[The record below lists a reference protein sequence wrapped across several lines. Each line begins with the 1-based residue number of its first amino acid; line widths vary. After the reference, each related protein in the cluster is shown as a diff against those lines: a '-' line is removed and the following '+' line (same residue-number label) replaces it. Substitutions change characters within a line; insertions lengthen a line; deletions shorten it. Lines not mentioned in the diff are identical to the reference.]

1 MPNLWTSLFAF
12 VTSQWDV
19 INPHWRGSST
29 SRDESIRREE
39 VPSWHQYVRAS
50 EFRTIY
56 PARVIPDLTRG
67 DVANPSGLIN
77 GEGGPTVFT
86 RASTGDEAPSVTVD
100 FGQNTVGIVSISF
113 AGSSSTSTSGTVGH
127 ENDERKDQ
135 ENSSSRPGIRLA
147 FSETLQFLSNVSDF
161 SRSYNGDTITPGSDQ
176 IAVAKDAYTWT
187 ARHGCQYP
195 GEQGK
200 GQVCADGLHGFR
212 YLRIYLDALPS
223 DAPHTTPQG
232 QVNISSVSLALSA
245 YHGTPDTF
253 RGWFECSDEE
263 LTRWWF
269 DGVYTND
276 LCVDEFRGAEDAEP
290 RGAASETLEGKI
302 VLHDAPKRDRD
313 PYVGDLAVA
322 ALTGYVSHGKG
333 TLSEASRNVL
343 VDLAVHQRGDGW
355 IPPASIMNYTL
366 PLFDYPLWWVV
377 CSHDYVWYTGD
388 VEYISTYYANLVAVL
403 DGWYVSVTDQ
413 ETGLVTKGLNGTSG
427 YGDYAFLPRQGP
439 VTYYNALYV
448 LALRRAAEMA
458 AEIEK
463 EADAERWGARADDV
477 ASTLA
482 RRNFDAARGAF
493 WDGTDGAGEF
503 VAAHAQDGNSLA
515 ILAGGVVDTSTAR
528 GILAYYAGAA
538 SRTYGNAFYDS
549 DAVGQGFSQRVYA
562 FISYFE
568 MAARFASGVGET
580 AVEEM
585 RRLYGW
591 MAGQDPGVTFWEG
604 IGGPDGQPYEDGF
617 TSMAHGWSTGVVP
630 LMSGH
635 VLGVKPTGPG
645 FRTWSVVPEVSGL
658 KWARGVVPT
667 PEGEGIRVEWEDL
680 GKGEGVQFRI
690 VVWAARGTRGV
701 VGVPVR
707 ARDVVV
713 DVDGRVVYRGRDGV
727 GARFEGEKVWVEVE
741 GGDGVDGVAIS
752 VRLVQEGL

>member
-12 VTSQWDV
+12 VTGQWDV
-19 INPHWRGSST
+19 INPHWRDSST
-29 SRDESIRREE
+29 PRDESIRREE

-50 EFRTIY
+50 ESRTIY

-77 GEGGPTVFT
+77 GEGGSTVFT

-100 FGQNTVGIVSISF
+100 FGQNTVGIISISF

-135 ENSSSRPGIRLA
+135 EDSSNSRPGIRLA

-176 IAVAKDAYTWT
+176 IAVGQNAYTWT
-187 ARHGCQYP
+187 AKHGCQHP
-195 GEQGK
+195 DEQGK

-245 YHGTPDTF
+245 YHGTSDTF
-253 RGWFECSDEE
+253 KGWFECSDEE
-263 LTRWWF
+263 LTQWWF

-313 PYVGDLAVA
+313 P
-322 ALTGYVSHGKG
+322 
-333 TLSEASRNVL
+333 
-343 VDLAVHQRGDGW
+343 
-355 IPPASIMNYTL
+355 MNYTL

-403 DGWYVSVTDQ
+403 DGWYVSVTDP

-458 AEIEK
+458 AEIGK
-463 EADAERWGARADDV
+463 ERDAERWVARADDV

-482 RRNFDAARGAF
+482 RRNFDTARGAF
-493 WDGTDGAGEF
+493 FDGTDGNGEF

-515 ILAGGVVDTSTAR
+515 ILAGGVVDTNTAR

-604 IGGPDGQPYEDGF
+604 IGGPDGRPYEDGF
-617 TSMAHGWSTGVVP
+617 TSMAHGWSTGIVP

-635 VLGVKPTGPG
+635 VLGVRPTGPG

-658 KWARGVVPT
+658 KWAKGVVPT

-713 DVDGRVVYRGRDGV
+713 DVGGRVVYRGRDGV

-741 GGDGVDGVAIS
+741 GGDAVDGVAIS

>member
-12 VTSQWDV
+12 VTGQWDL
-19 INPHWRGSST
+19 ITPDSRGSSP
-29 SRDESIRREE
+29 RDESVRNE
-39 VPSWHQYVRAS
+39 PSWHQYVRAS
-50 EFRTIY
+50 ESRTMY
-56 PARVIPDLTRG
+56 PARVIADLTRG

-86 RASTGDEAPSVTVD
+86 RGSAGDEAPSVTVD
-100 FGQNTVGIVSISF
+100 FGQNTVGIISISF
-113 AGSSSTSTSGTVGH
+113 AGSSTTTSSAGGTAGH
-127 ENDERKDQ
+127 ESERKDQ
-135 ENSSSRPGIRLA
+135 DGRPGIRLA

-176 IAVAKDAYTWT
+176 IAVNKDAYTWT
-187 ARHGCQYP
+187 AKHGCQYP
-195 GEQGK
+195 TKDNSK

-212 YLRIYLDALPS
+212 YVRIYLDALPS
-223 DAPHTTPQG
+223 DAPHTLPQG
-232 QVNISSVSLALSA
+232 EVTISSLSLALSA

-253 RGWFECSDEE
+253 KGWFECSDEE

-276 LCVDEFRGAEDAEP
+276 LCVDTFRGAEDAEP
-290 RGAASETLEGKI
+290 RGAASETLEGKV

-322 ALTGYVSHGKG
+322 ALTGYVSHGVG
-333 TLSEASRNVL
+333 ELSEASRNVL

-388 VEYISTYYANLVAVL
+388 VEYISSYYANLVAVL
-403 DGWYVSVTDQ
+403 DGWYVSVTDP

-458 AEIEK
+458 AEIGK
-463 EADAERWGARADDV
+463 KGDAERWGQRADDV
-477 ASTLA
+477 AETLA
-482 RRNFDAARGAF
+482 RRNFDEATGAF
-493 WDGTDGAGEF
+493 WDGTGGDGAF
-503 VAAHAQDGNSLA
+503 VAAHAQDGNSIA
-515 ILAGGVVDTSTAR
+515 ILAGGVVGTETAR
-528 GILAYYAGAA
+528 KILAYYAGVA

-549 DAVGQGFSQRVYA
+549 DGVGEGFSQRVYA

-580 AVEEM
+580 ALEEM

-591 MAGQDPGVTFWEG
+591 MTTQDPGVTFWEG
-604 IGGPDGQPYEDGF
+604 IGPGGRPYEDGF

-635 VLGVKPTGPG
+635 VLGVRPTGPG
-645 FRTWSVVPEVSGL
+645 FRTWSVVPEGSGL
-658 KWARGVVPT
+658 RWARGVVPT
-667 PEGEGIRVEWEDL
+667 PGGEGIRVEWEDF
-680 GKGEGVQFRI
+680 GKGDGVQFRV

-713 DVDGRVVYRGRDGV
+713 DVDGRVVYQ
-727 GARFEGEKVWVEVE
+727 KVE
-741 GGDGVDGVAIS
+741 GVVGCLGI
-752 VRLVQEGL
+752 QTNQ

>member
-12 VTSQWDV
+12 VTGQWDV

-29 SRDESIRREE
+29 PRDESIRREE

-50 EFRTIY
+50 ESRTIY

-100 FGQNTVGIVSISF
+100 FGQNTVGIISISF

-135 ENSSSRPGIRLA
+135 EDSSSRPGIRLA

-187 ARHGCQYP
+187 EKHGCQYP
-195 GEQGK
+195 DEQGK

-313 PYVGDLAVA
+313 P
-322 ALTGYVSHGKG
+322 
-333 TLSEASRNVL
+333 
-343 VDLAVHQRGDGW
+343 
-355 IPPASIMNYTL
+355 MNYTL

-388 VEYISTYYANLVAVL
+388 VEYISTYYANIVAVL
-403 DGWYVSVTDQ
+403 DGWYVSVTDP

-458 AEIEK
+458 AETEK
-463 EADAERWGARADDV
+463 EADAERWVARADDV

-568 MAARFASGVGET
+568 MTARFASGVGET

-604 IGGPDGQPYEDGF
+604 IGGPDGRPYEDGF

-630 LMSGH
+630 LMSGR
-635 VLGVKPTGPG
+635 VLGVRPTGPG

-713 DVDGRVVYRGRDGV
+713 DIGGRVVYRGRDGV
-727 GARFEGEKVWVEVE
+727 GARLEGEKVWVEVE

>member
-12 VTSQWDV
+12 VTGQWGL
-19 INPHWRGSST
+19 INPDWRSSST
-29 SRDESIRREE
+29 PRDESIRHED

-50 EFRTIY
+50 ESRTIY

-67 DVANPSGLIN
+67 DVSNPSGLIN
-77 GEGGPTVFT
+77 GEGGHTVFT
-86 RASTGDEAPSVTVD
+86 RGSAGDEAPSVTVD
-100 FGQNTVGIVSISF
+100 FGQNTVGILSISF
-113 AGSSSTSTSGTVGH
+113 AGSSPSSTSGNVGH
-127 ENDERKDQ
+127 ENHETKDL
-135 ENSSSRPGIRLA
+135 EDSSSSSSRPGIRLA

-187 ARHGCQYP
+187 AKHGCQYP
-195 GEQGK
+195 NEGSK

-223 DAPHTTPQG
+223 DTPHTAPQG

-253 RGWFECSDEE
+253 KGWFECSDEE

-276 LCVDEFRGAEDAEP
+276 LCVDVFRGAEDAEP
-290 RGAASETLEGKI
+290 RGAASETLEGKV

-322 ALTGYVSHGKG
+322 ALTG
-333 TLSEASRNVL
+333 
-343 VDLAVHQRGDGW
+343 
-355 IPPASIMNYTL
+355 MNYTL

-403 DGWYVSVTDQ
+403 DGWYVSVTDP

-458 AEIEK
+458 AEIDGK
-463 EADAERWGARADDV
+463 EGDAERWAARADDV

-493 WDGTDGAGEF
+493 WDGTDGNGEF

-604 IGGPDGQPYEDGF
+604 IGGPDGRPYEDGF

-635 VLGVKPTGPG
+635 VLGVRPTGPG

-667 PEGEGIRVEWEDL
+667 PEGKGIRVEWEDF
-680 GKGEGVQFRI
+680 GTGEGVQFRI

-713 DVDGRVVYRGRDGV
+713 DLGGTVVYRGRDGAR
-727 GARFEGEKVWVEVE
+727 ARFEGEKVWVEVE
-741 GGDGVDGVAIS
+741 GGDGVDGVAIF